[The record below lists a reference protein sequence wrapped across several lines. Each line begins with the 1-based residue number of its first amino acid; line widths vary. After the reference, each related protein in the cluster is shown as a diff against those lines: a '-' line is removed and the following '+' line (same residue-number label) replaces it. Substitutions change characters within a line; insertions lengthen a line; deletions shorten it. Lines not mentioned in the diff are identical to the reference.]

1 MTSNQYTGRG
11 PAPDVQRARR
21 VPGHHRLCV
30 RDGVAARAVLRP
42 GKRFFGFESGV
53 GGRVLSCHCDCLS
66 VLDIKTHR
74 ERGERSVKGASLLA
88 LGARIRNSSPL
99 LSSLPSKFL
108 SREPAG
114 IKKKGLLSLSPS
126 LAFFLLFFLPLA
138 KRPKAPRSPCSPFPP
153 KNPNIQP

>member
-1 MTSNQYTGRG
+1 M
-11 PAPDVQRARR
+11 
-21 VPGHHRLCV
+21 
-30 RDGVAARAVLRP
+30 
-42 GKRFFGFESGV
+42 
-53 GGRVLSCHCDCLS
+53 SCHCDCLS

-114 IKKKGLLSLSPS
+114 IKKKGLLSLPPSRKTSKGPAIPVLTFSPKK
-126 LAFFLLFFLPLA
+126 P
-138 KRPKAPRSPCSPFPP
+138 
-153 KNPNIQP
+153 